1 MKGTR
6 NTLRWV
12 AGVLM
17 MVISPVLLTAQNPD
31 PAREAARSLEIFEA
45 DYPRQ
50 KVFIHTDKQTYLAGE
65 TIWLKAYLLDAQT
78 HQLSGFGSTLV
89 VEMYNTDGE
98 AVSSMLMKLENG
110 TAHGSISL
118 LDSLPEG
125 NYLIRS
131 YTNWMRNFGEESFFE
146 KEILVRNPKEE
157 NFVNRRSIRRNRAFN
172 RELENLTDRYQFAFF
187 PEGGHLV
194 AGVESRVAFK
204 AANLAGAGLEAG
216 GRLLDDIGR
225 EVLRFE
231 TTHNGMGQ
239 FAFKPREDAS
249 YMAEVRFPDGSV
261 KTLPLPVAPAGHAL
275 QVNVAGNMLEFVVR
289 SAGNLSALH
298 TGQIYLVGHVR
309 GSLVFHTGGTLE
321 EGLFRHRIPP
331 GDVPEGIFHITL
343 LDHSGQPLARR
354 LVFIQKGEPENPVRD
369 LRVAPSRQVGY
380 DHQMELSFD
389 WPEHADGSYSLSV
402 LGSAEPINSPGVDMV
417 SSLLL
422 ISELPGPIERAWEY
436 FDETNARRMEQLDL
450 LMLTQG
456 WSLFDWDG
464 ILAGEFPDIRYGVA
478 DGLAIRGKVDAIS
491 SRQPAGQVMV
501 SLSVGQEGREQLT
514 TRADA
519 QGNFMFTG
527 LHYTGRF
534 TAEFIA
540 GRDPSGRSLGISLE
554 TRPLPNI
561 DYPFG
566 PATMPRT
573 ILGRGDNWTRV
584 SAPRTTLRSRQPQR
598 ASDRQPS
605 IYGEP
610 DQVIYMEDIREDY
623 ATIAAVMR
631 GRVTGLTET
640 PTGFMLRGPSS
651 LRSSTE
657 PLYVIDGT
665 IAHPSNFLN
674 LNPREVERIE
684 VLRGPK
690 AAIFGVRG
698 ANGVLIAITRLSLAG
713 DKNVYQYTL
722 YGYHEPQEFY
732 HTRIQ
737 TEKVLDSGVYITQH
751 WEPGILP
758 DETGRTNLR
767 IPLPRVMPYN
777 LIILQGVDRNGR
789 ITHQEIPLRN

>member
-6 NTLRWV
+6 NTFRWV

-17 MVISPVLLTAQNPD
+17 LVLSPVLLTAQNPD
-31 PAREAARSLEIFEA
+31 PAREAARSLETFEA

-65 TIWLKAYLLDAQT
+65 TIWLKAYLLDART
-78 HQLSGFGSTLV
+78 HQLSDFGSTLV
-89 VEMYNTDGE
+89 VEMYNTAGE
-98 AVSSMLMKLENG
+98 AVSSMLMKLESG

-172 RELENLTDRYQFAFF
+172 RELENLTERYQFAFF

-204 AANLAGAGLEAG
+204 AANLTGAGLEAS
-216 GRLLDDIGR
+216 GRLLDDRGR
-225 EVLRFE
+225 EVLHFE

-239 FAFKPREDAS
+239 FNFKPHESAS
-249 YMAEVRFPDGSV
+249 YRAEVRFPDGSV

-275 QVNVAGNMLEFVVR
+275 QVNVVGSMLELVVR
-289 SAGNLSALH
+289 SSGNLSAAH

-309 GSLVFHTGGTLE
+309 GSLVFHTSGTLE
-321 EGLFRHRIPP
+321 EDLFRHRIPV

-343 LDHSGQPLARR
+343 LDNFAQPLARR
-354 LVFIQKGEPENPVRD
+354 LVFVQNGEREYPVRD
-369 LRVAPSRQVGY
+369 VRITPSRRVGY
-380 DHQMELSFD
+380 DHQMELTFD
-389 WPEHADGSYSLSV
+389 WPEQADGSYSLAV
-402 LGSAEPINSPGVDMV
+402 LGSAEQISSPDVDMV

-422 ISELPGPIERAWEY
+422 TSELSGPIERARAY
-436 FDETNARRMEQLDL
+436 FDETNVRRLEQLDL

-456 WSLFDWDG
+456 WSLFEWDG
-464 ILAGEFPDIRYGVA
+464 ILAGEFPEIRYGVA
-478 DGLAIRGKVDAIS
+478 DGLTIRGKVNAIAS
-491 SRQPAGQVMV
+491 SQPAGQVMV
-501 SLSVGQEGREQLT
+501 SLSVGKEGREQLT
-514 TRADA
+514 ARADP
-519 QGNFMFTG
+519 QGNFIFTG
-527 LHYTGRF
+527 LNYTGRF

-554 TRPLPNI
+554 TRHLTDI

-573 ILGRGDNWTRV
+573 TLGRGDDWTRV

-598 ASDRQPS
+598 APDRQPS

-610 DQVIYMEDIREDY
+610 DQVIYLEDIREDY

-640 PTGFMLRGPSS
+640 PTGFILRGPSS
-651 LRSSTE
+651 MRSSTD
-657 PLYVIDGT
+657 PLYVVDGT
-665 IAHPSNFLN
+665 ITPPSYFLN

-713 DKNVYQYTL
+713 DKNVYEYTL

-732 HTRIQ
+732 HSRIQ
-737 TEKVLDSGVYITQH
+737 TEKVLDSGIYITQH

-758 DETGRTNLR
+758 DETGRTGLQ
-767 IPLPRVMPYN
+767 IPLPSVMPYN
-777 LIILQGVDRNGR
+777 LILLQGVDRLGR
-789 ITHQEIPLRN
+789 ITYQEIPLRN

>member
-6 NTLRWV
+6 NTFRWV

-17 MVISPVLLTAQNPD
+17 LVLSPVLLTAQNPD
-31 PAREAARSLEIFEA
+31 PGRQAASALETFVV

-50 KVFIHTDKQTYLAGE
+50 KVFLHTDKQTYLAGE
-65 TIWLKAYLLDAQT
+65 TIWLKAYLLDART

-89 VEMYNTDGE
+89 VEMYNTAGE

-131 YTNWMRNFGEESFFE
+131 YTNWMRNFGEEGFFE
-146 KEILVRNPKEE
+146 CEILVRNPKEE

-172 RELENLTDRYQFAFF
+172 RELESLTGRYQFAFF

-204 AANLAGAGLEAG
+204 AANMAGAGLEAS
-216 GRLLDDIGR
+216 GRLLDDSGR

-231 TTHNGMGQ
+231 TTHHGMGQ
-239 FAFKPREDAS
+239 FAFKPRENAS
-249 YMAEVRFPDGSV
+249 YMAEVSFPDGSV
-261 KTLPLPVAPAGHAL
+261 KSFPLPVVPAGYVL
-275 QVNVAGNMLEFVVR
+275 QVDAAGSMLEIMVR
-289 SAGNLSALH
+289 SAGNLSALR

-309 GSLVFHTGGTLE
+309 GSLVFHTGGTME
-321 EGLFRHRIPP
+321 EGLFQHRIPA

-343 LDHSGQPLARR
+343 LDNSGQPIARR
-354 LVFIQKGEPENPVRD
+354 LVFVRNEKPENPIRD
-369 LRVAPSRQVGY
+369 ARFAPSRRVGY

-389 WPEHADGSYSLSV
+389 WPEHADGSYSLAV
-402 LGSAEPINSPGVDMV
+402 LGSDEQLSNPGVDMV

-422 ISELPGPIERAWEY
+422 TSELPGPVERAWEY

-456 WSLFDWDG
+456 WSRFEWDG

-478 DGLAIRGKVDAIS
+478 DGLTIRGKVDALS

-501 SLSVGQEGREQLT
+501 SLSVGQEWREQLT
-514 TRADA
+514 ARADA

-527 LHYTGRF
+527 LNYTGRF

-554 TRPLPNI
+554 TRTLPDI

-573 ILGRGDNWTRV
+573 MLGRGDDWTRV
-584 SAPRTTLRSRQPQR
+584 SKPRTTLRSRQPQR
-598 ASDRQPS
+598 ASDRQSS
-605 IYGEP
+605 IYGDP

-623 ATIAAVMR
+623 ATIAEMMR

-640 PTGFMLRGPSS
+640 PTGYMLRGPSS
-651 LRSSTE
+651 LQSSTE

-665 IAHPSNFLN
+665 IVHPSNFLN
-674 LNPREVERIE
+674 LNPREVERLE

-713 DKNVYQYTL
+713 DQSIYEYTL
-722 YGYHEPQEFY
+722 YGYHKPREFY
-732 HTRIQ
+732 RSRIQ
-737 TEKVLDSGVYITQH
+737 TEKDSGVYITQH

-758 DETGRTNLR
+758 DETGRTGLH
-767 IPLPRVMPYN
+767 IPLPRVMPYI
-777 LIILQGVDRNGR
+777 LIILQGVDRHGR